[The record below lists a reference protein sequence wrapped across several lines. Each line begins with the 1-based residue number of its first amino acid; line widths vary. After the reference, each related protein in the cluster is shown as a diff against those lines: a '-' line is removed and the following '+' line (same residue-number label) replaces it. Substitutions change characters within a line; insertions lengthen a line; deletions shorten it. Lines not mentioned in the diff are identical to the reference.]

1 MCSPKGLGIYSGIFL
16 GCCVLQPNQ
25 HDSECRVK
33 GQTPSIHEQ
42 GQCGSKT
49 IPNWQRQSQI
59 KTIPNQKTYQKRSQL
74 RRTKQKIR
82 HPRPRRLVSHS
93 IEDRSR
99 RASVGLGGNI
109 AVSLK
114 EGVAVAAGDRWSG
127 RRVRNSEEFNNQVP
141 VGSPLGWER

>member
-1 MCSPKGLGIYSGIFL
+1 M
-16 GCCVLQPNQ
+16 
-25 HDSECRVK
+25 
-33 GQTPSIHEQ
+33 
-42 GQCGSKT
+42 
-49 IPNWQRQSQI
+49 
-59 KTIPNQKTYQKRSQL
+59 
-74 RRTKQKIR
+74 
-82 HPRPRRLVSHS
+82 VSHS